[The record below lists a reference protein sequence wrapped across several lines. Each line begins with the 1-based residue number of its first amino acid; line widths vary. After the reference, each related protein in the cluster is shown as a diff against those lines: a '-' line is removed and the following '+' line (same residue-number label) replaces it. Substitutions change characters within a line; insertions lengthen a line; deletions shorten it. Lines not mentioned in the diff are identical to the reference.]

1 MTASLPRILLVE
13 DDPVSRAFLGA
24 AAHALPA
31 VVDAADSMA
40 AAMALAAASR
50 YDLWLIDANLP
61 DGHGAELLSRLRAR
75 EARTPAV
82 AHTAA
87 HDAEVATGLLE
98 AGFQRVFV
106 KPLPAKSVQKGLR
119 EVLGLEAE
127 PQPAGEIPG
136 MTPGMDAL
144 PLWDDE
150 TAARAL
156 NGSRE
161 HIATLRMLFIAE
173 LPGVT
178 ERVRNAF
185 HNEDIRGLHD
195 ELHRLRASC
204 GFVGATRLRQAVQ
217 TLGSDDR
224 SQAGLQAFT
233 TAAQALMD
241 APPGDSAD

>member
-40 AAMALAAASR
+40 AAMALAAAGR

-75 EARTPAV
+75 GAQTPAV

-87 HDAEVATGLLE
+87 HDAEVATRLLE

-127 PQPAGEIPG
+127 PQPTGE
-136 MTPGMDAL
+136 TPGMDGMNV

-156 NGSRE
+156 NGNRE

-173 LPGVT
+173 LPGIT

-185 HNEDIRGLHD
+185 HNEDIQGLHD

-217 TLGSDDR
+217 ILGSDDR

-233 TAAQALMD
+233 TAAQALVD
-241 APPGDSAD
+241 AAPGDSGD